1 MRVKLSYTVEED
13 DVLAEAA
20 KIVNLASDDMQQ
32 AISLFNEV
40 QNVLRAENSD
50 SDHVDVAL
58 GLEMIDEYRK
68 ALFNIDTR
76 LSEVVDIIE
85 SFDEYCRGKKKAAPL
100 TTEKTSQEATA
111 K

>member
-1 MRVKLSYTVEED
+1 MRVKLSYTVDED
-13 DVLAEAA
+13 DVLTEAA

-32 AISLFNEV
+32 AISLFNEI
-40 QNVLRAENSD
+40 QTVLRGENSD
-50 SDHVDVAL
+50 TDHVDVSL

-85 SFDEYCRGKKKAAPL
+85 SFEEYSREKKRAATRPPETTPTKA
-100 TTEKTSQEATA
+100 ESK
-111 K
+111 

>member
-13 DVLAEAA
+13 DVLAESA

-32 AISLFNEV
+32 AISLFNEI
-40 QNVLRAENSD
+40 QSVLRAENSD

-85 SFDEYCRGKKKAAPL
+85 SFDEYCREKKKPAPL
-100 TTEKTSQEATA
+100 APEGTSGKATS